1 MNHKQIIFKAL
12 PSVSMIAA
20 VVFSLNVSGQSISTA
35 MTTTDNVNGN
45 ISSVSTFDQNNIV
58 TPIVNKNNMTE
69 STQQAKE
76 PILAWFQ
83 EKPWFKNVKL
93 TPSTSIN
100 LDELKK
106 YYAANPAYWEKA
118 FEYFKNTDLLALA
131 PGKYPIDG
139 KDGENVF
146 ATISEYNTQDP
157 SERQWENHKK
167 YLDIQIILSGKEKMG
182 KAPYAEATPN
192 VPYNETKDI
201 EFRKASNGKNYVA
214 EPGTF
219 FIFFPSD
226 SHMPNQNADGVV
238 KVKKVVLKLK
248 TS

>member
-12 PSVSMIAA
+12 TSVSMIAA
-20 VVFSLNVSGQSISTA
+20 VVFSLNASGQSISAA
-35 MTTTDNVNGN
+35 MTATDNANGN
-45 ISSVSTFDQNNIV
+45 ISSVSTIDQNNAV
-58 TPIVNKNNMTE
+58 TPIVNNNNNMTE
-69 STQQAKE
+69 STQQAKD
-76 PILAWFQ
+76 PVLAWFQ

-93 TPSTSIN
+93 TPSPSIN

-118 FEYFKNTDLLALA
+118 FEYFKKTDLLALA
-131 PGKYPIDG
+131 PGKYPI
-139 KDGENVF
+139 DGENVF

-167 YLDIQIILSGKEKMG
+167 YLDVQIILSGKEKMG

-192 VPYNETKDI
+192 VPYDETKDI
-201 EFRKASNGKNYVA
+201 EFRKASNGKNYLA

-219 FIFFPSD
+219 FIFFPCD

-238 KVKKVVLKLK
+238 KVKKVVFKIK

>member
-12 PSVSMIAA
+12 ASVSLIAA
-20 VVFSLNVSGQSISTA
+20 VVFSLNASGQSISAA
-35 MTTTDNVNGN
+35 MPATDNANGSIKN
-45 ISSVSTFDQNNIV
+45 ELANNQNRV
-58 TPIVNKNNMTE
+58 ATPIVNSNKMNDN
-69 STQQAKE
+69 TQQAKE
-76 PILAWFQ
+76 TVLEWFK

-106 YYAANPAYWEKA
+106 YYAANPAYWEKV
-118 FEYFKNTDLLALA
+118 FEYYKNTDLLNLA

-139 KDGENVF
+139 DNVF
-146 ATISEYNTQDP
+146 ATISEYNTQDA
-157 SERQWENHKK
+157 SERQWESHKK
-167 YLDIQIILSGKEKMG
+167 YIDVQIILSGKETMS

-192 VPYNETKDI
+192 VPYNEAKDI
-201 EFRKASNGKNYVA
+201 EFRKVSNGKSYLA

-226 SHMPNQNADGVV
+226 SHMPNQNADGVQ
-238 KVKKVVLKLK
+238 KVKKVVFKIK

>member
-12 PSVSMIAA
+12 TSVSMMVAIF
-20 VVFSLNVSGQSISTA
+20 FSLNASGQSISAA
-35 MTTTDNVNGN
+35 MTATDNANGN
-45 ISSVSTFDQNNIV
+45 ISSVSTIDQNNAV
-58 TPIVNKNNMTE
+58 TPIVNNNNNMTE
-69 STQQAKE
+69 STQQAKD
-76 PILAWFQ
+76 PVLAWFQ

-93 TPSTSIN
+93 TPSPSIN

-139 KDGENVF
+139 ENVF

-167 YLDIQIILSGKEKMG
+167 YLDVQIILSGKEKMG

-192 VPYNETKDI
+192 VPYDETKDI
-201 EFRKASNGKNYVA
+201 EFRKASNGKNYLA

-219 FIFFPSD
+219 FIFFPCD

-238 KVKKVVLKLK
+238 KVKKVVFKIK